1 MRFFKTVSLKEA
13 IDSIVS
19 KLDKELKIEEV
30 LLKNSLN
37 KIIAENIVSNIDLPS
52 FNRSTVDGYAVKAKD
67 IYGASEFSPIPLKNI
82 GDAKMGEENI
92 SKIELG
98 QCMYIPTGGMLPVG
112 ADAMV
117 MIEDCEALGEE
128 ILVNKGVAQ
137 LSNIIVKG

>member
-98 QCMYIPTGGMLPVG
+98 
-112 ADAMV
+112 
-117 MIEDCEALGEE
+117 
-128 ILVNKGVAQ
+128 
-137 LSNIIVKG
+137 

>member
-30 LLKNSLN
+30 LLENSLN

-82 GDAKMGEENI
+82 GDAKMGEDNI
-92 SKIELG
+92 SKI
-98 QCMYIPTGGMLPVG
+98 
-112 ADAMV
+112 
-117 MIEDCEALGEE
+117 
-128 ILVNKGVAQ
+128 
-137 LSNIIVKG
+137 